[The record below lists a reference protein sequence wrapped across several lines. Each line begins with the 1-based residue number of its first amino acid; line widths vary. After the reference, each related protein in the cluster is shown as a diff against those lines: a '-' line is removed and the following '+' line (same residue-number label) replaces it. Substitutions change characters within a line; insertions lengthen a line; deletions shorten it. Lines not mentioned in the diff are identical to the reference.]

1 MDYSQFPARDI
12 AIVDMKS
19 FYGSIE
25 CVKRNLDPLT
35 DFLAV
40 AGNTQ
45 RNGSVIL
52 AATKKFKEMGIKT
65 GSRLYDIPEEF
76 RKYVVSP
83 NMQLYIDVSVNITR
97 LLNQYV
103 PIDDIF
109 VYSIDEQFI
118 DLTNCSS
125 LYTPYEAITDI
136 KQAIFNSFGL
146 PSAWGLGDNPF
157 LAKVALDI
165 YAKKEPSG
173 IAEIRYSD
181 LPDKLWTIENPA
193 DIWGIGNRTKE
204 NLARLGIKSVYQ
216 LAHYP
221 VEKLEKH
228 FGVLG
233 CEWFLHSW
241 GIDTSVFNGLF
252 IPYNSVDPNMGK
264 PSKTKGYGRGQT
276 LLRDY
281 SILEAKTILL
291 ELCEE
296 TMRQVRLHKFVGKT
310 VSITV
315 NYSRDVAVDGFN
327 RSMTVQAPF
336 NETMKM
342 YNIALTIYRRFVENY
357 PIRYISVRL
366 TNLSKDTNTFQM
378 SLFDPNGFRKQKL
391 GPVMD
396 AIRQKH
402 GSASLVRARSLTSAG
417 TTVERSKL
425 VGGHQANEHA

>member
-1 MDYSQFPARDI
+1 MDYSKFPAREI

-19 FYGSIE
+19 FYASIE

-40 AGNTQ
+40 AGNTE

-52 AATKKFKEMGIKT
+52 AATKKFKDLGIKT
-65 GSRLYDIPEEF
+65 GNRLYDIPEEF

-103 PIDDIF
+103 QIDDIF

-118 DLTNCSS
+118 DLTNYSS
-125 LYTPYEAITDI
+125 LYDSFEAITRI
-136 KQAIFNSFGL
+136 KQAIYNSFGL
-146 PSAWGLGDNPF
+146 PSSWGLGDNPF
-157 LAKVALDI
+157 LAKIALDN

-181 LPDKLWTIENPA
+181 VPTKLWTIKNLT
-193 DIWGIGNRTKE
+193 DIWGIGHRTTE
-204 NLARLGIKSVYQ
+204 NLARLGINNVYE

-221 VEKLEKH
+221 VEKLEKR

-233 CEWFLHSW
+233 REWFLHSW

-252 IPYNSVDPNMGK
+252 IPYHSADSNMGK
-264 PSKTKGYGRGQT
+264 LPKTTGFGRGQT

-281 SILEAKTILL
+281 SIAEAKTILV

-310 VSITV
+310 VTITV
-315 NYSRDVAVDGFN
+315 NYSHDVAVDGFN

-336 NETMKM
+336 NETMQM

-378 SLFDPNGFRKQKL
+378 SLLDPNGFRRQKL
-391 GPVMD
+391 GFVMD

-402 GSASLVRARSLTSAG
+402 GSASLVRACSLTSAG

-425 VGGHQANEHA
+425 VGGHQANELS